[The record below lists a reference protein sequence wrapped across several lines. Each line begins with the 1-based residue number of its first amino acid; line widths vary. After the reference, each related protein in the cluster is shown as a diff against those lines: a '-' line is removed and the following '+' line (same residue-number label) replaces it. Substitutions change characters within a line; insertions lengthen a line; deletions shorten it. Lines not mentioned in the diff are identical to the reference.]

1 MSEGRKNRFLPGV
14 LAGKL
19 QQIDVY
25 CPLMSHTSGTSWILT
40 CAVRILHWLELV
52 SVVEN
57 QERIGNKFWNSYYG
71 FNVLTLSISY
81 SSCMVNPFIQNLAPF
96 ITLCSVL
103 VIMIFN
109 DTYLSI

>member
-19 QQIDVY
+19 QQIAVY

-71 FNVLTLSISY
+71 FNVLTFEYKLFILHGKPNHPE
-81 SSCMVNPFIQNLAPF
+81 SS
-96 ITLCSVL
+96 TLYYIMHIL